1 MGAIRVVEIKVA
13 RELWIPD
20 LQQREGQKCFSETTL
35 AFANGDS
42 NKKVQ
47 KALAKQLC
55 MFIKLFFLSFFFSVL
70 CTTEKRKLLVRF
82 SFLVVLT
89 AQ

>member
-20 LQQREGQKCFSETTL
+20 LQQREGEKCFSETTL

-47 KALAKQLC
+47 NALAKQLC
-55 MFIKLFFLSFFFSVL
+55 MFIKLFFFVLFFLSFARL
-70 CTTEKRKLLVRF
+70 QRKLLVRF
-82 SFLVVLT
+82 SFLGVLT

>member
-1 MGAIRVVEIKVA
+1 MGAIRVLEIKVA

-20 LQQREGQKCFSETTL
+20 VQQREGQKCFSETTL

-55 MFIKLFFLSFFFSVL
+55 MFIKLFFVLFFSVL
-70 CTTEKRKLLVRF
+70 CTTPKEIVSKVSCSTYGPIIR
-82 SFLVVLT
+82 
-89 AQ
+89 